1 MKEKPYNIV
10 RNLIYSSVSTSTAFL
25 LFILMSFVGRYLGE
39 TGYGTFMVALAFT
52 TIFEMFTDFGLRDIS
67 VRNVSQNKTLAEKYI
82 GNLLVWKTIL
92 SIGVYGVLLAVVR
105 LMHYDAT
112 TRLAVAILAPSS
124 FLKNMKYTVR
134 LFFQVADRFGWDT
147 VLVVLERILLLGVG
161 LAVLSRW
168 RALIPFTVAFTSVR
182 LLDFLFTLFV
192 LNRKIAPI
200 RPRLDFGFMKRLQLD
215 ALPLGLFFLIF
226 TLYSYIDTV
235 MLSKMVRLGD
245 VGQYNAAYRTYEGV
259 TILPTVFWLV
269 ILPRLSELFV
279 SDRSAYARLAARS
292 VKAMFVIGIP
302 VAAAGIAGSGW
313 LIHFFFRDAFAPAVA
328 TLRILFLA
336 ILFEYPNWMLNAVL
350 ISASRQKTMLVFGAA
365 GLAVKVAFNAV
376 LIPLLGFHGA
386 AVSTLAGEFAIFTGV
401 FLAIH
406 YKVIRLPL
414 MQTSVKPLALGAAAF
429 AVYWILHGWSVA
441 AGLVFAAL
449 LYFTGLFLTG
459 TVEKSEWGALFSGM
473 LAGIRPKS

>member
-10 RNLIYSSVSTSTAFL
+10 RNLLYSAASTSTAFL

-67 VRNVSQNKTLAEKYI
+67 VRNVSQDRSRTDSYI

-92 SIGVYGVLLAVVR
+92 SAAVYAVLLVVVH
-105 LMHYDAT
+105 LMHYDST

-134 LFFQVADRFGWDT
+134 LFFQVSDRFGWDT
-147 VLVVLERILLLGVG
+147 VLVVIERVLLLGVG

-168 RALIPFTVAFTSVR
+168 RALIPFTIAFTSVR
-182 LLDFLFTLFV
+182 FLDFLFTLFV
-192 LNRKIAPI
+192 LHRKIAPI
-200 RPRLDFGFMKRLQLD
+200 RLRLDLRFMKRLQLD
-215 ALPLGLFFLIF
+215 AFPLGLFFVIF

-279 SDRSAYARLAARS
+279 VDRAAYAKLAARS
-292 VKAMFVIGIP
+292 VKAMFVIGVPI
-302 VAAAGIAGSGW
+302 AAAGVFCSDW
-313 LIHFFFRDAFAPAVA
+313 LIRFFFRDAFLPAVT

-365 GLAVKVAFNAV
+365 GLAVKVIFNAL
-376 LIPLLGFHGA
+376 LIPCSGFNGA
-386 AVSTLAGEFAIFTGV
+386 AVSTLAGEFAIFAGV
-401 FLAIH
+401 FAAIH
-406 YKVIRLPL
+406 FRLMRLPL
-414 MQTSVKPLALGAAAF
+414 FGAVVKPLAVGCAALAG
-429 AVYWILHGWSVA
+429 YWLVQRWSVA
-441 AGLVFAAL
+441 AGLVFATL
-449 LYFTGLFLTG
+449 LYFAGLFLTR

-473 LAGIRPKS
+473 LAGTRPK